1 MRYAFA
7 AGTVLFALT
16 LAPAAA
22 NAQEPGQ
29 NGFSMG
35 VVLGD
40 PTGFTLRKGLGEHNA
55 IQAHFG
61 FSPFPGDA
69 VAAMVDWTHDAWDFL
84 RGNPNLSLLLF
95 FGLGGKAEWFTG
107 RYFAY
112 RYNDQNSFPDQSHF
126 GLGARGLVGV
136 RASFLRAPFDLFF
149 ELAPIGIIFVVPD
162 PGVYYDIDLAV
173 GGRFRF

>member
-1 MRYAFA
+1 
-7 AGTVLFALT
+7 
-16 LAPAAA
+16 
-22 NAQEPGQ
+22 
-29 NGFSMG
+29 
-35 VVLGD
+35 
-40 PTGFTLRKGLGEHNA
+40 
-55 IQAHFG
+55 
-61 FSPFPGDA
+61 
-69 VAAMVDWTHDAWDFL
+69 MVDWTHDAWDFL